1 MKTRLL
7 LAAFCV
13 LALPTCFSTTN
24 GEKLTN
30 SAPFATVA
38 LAGHT
43 VLGNWCQCG
52 CPSCLCDPGEEFEM
66 CVNSANPVSDASPA
80 PHKGRNKPGR
90 VSELDFGSG
99 ALLMVLA
106 LFVWSRMRA

>member
-1 MKTRLL
+1 
-7 LAAFCV
+7 
-13 LALPTCFSTTN
+13 
-24 GEKLTN
+24 
-30 SAPFATVA
+30 
-38 LAGHT
+38 
-43 VLGNWCQCG
+43 
-52 CPSCLCDPGEEFEM
+52 M